1 MNCFPSEASI
11 TICIKVNLHIK
22 GEKKS
27 DHRGERN
34 ELLAQ
39 YMIKKIEERNMEGY
53 YAATK
58 EEALKKALELIPKG
72 STVSKGGTLSASEI
86 GLVKALREGNYD
98 FRPFDSSTKEAAKE
112 SKNFCMNADYFL
124 CSANAITQD
133 GIIVN
138 IDGRA
143 NRVAAI
149 CYGPENVLMIVGM
162 NKVTADLDSAIK
174 RARNE
179 ASPINAMRFKKT
191 PCTKTG
197 YCINCKS
204 PDTICCQ
211 FLVTRF
217 SRDKGRIKLILVGE
231 ELGF

>member
-1 MNCFPSEASI
+1 M
-11 TICIKVNLHIK
+11 
-22 GEKKS
+22 S

-34 ELLAQ
+34 ELLARH
-39 YMIKKIEERNMEGY
+39 MIKNIEARNMEGY
-53 YAATK
+53 YAPTK
-58 EEALKKALELIPKG
+58 AEALKKALELIRR
-72 STVSKGGTLSASEI
+72 STVSKGGTLSVSEI
-86 GLVKALREGNYD
+86 GLVKALRDGDYD
-98 FRPFDSSTKEAAKE
+98 FRPFDSSTVESAKE

-138 IDGRA
+138 IDGRS

-162 NKVTADLDSAIK
+162 NKVTSDLDSAIK

-179 ASPINAMRFKKT
+179 ASPINAMRFQKT

-211 FLVTRF
+211 LLVTRF
-217 SRDKGRIKLILVGE
+217 SRDKGRIKIILVGE